1 MQPPPLPASN
11 PAGDEEVITD
21 RSYPPEITVSVIP
34 NKKFDIC
41 ISPDSVMVSRF
52 LVIIIVFL
60 LIGPVAAFDPFQ
72 EKPKTQW
79 GFRDFYSAAQQAGHD
94 QEYYTDPGRGNDP
107 AKAAEAD
114 QNALQNYLKAEEI
127 VATEPDD
134 SPDKWAFISRINGQ
148 KSEIYSRQGKTAE
161 ATKAKETMGAATRKY
176 EDLMKNDTSFD
187 VLCLIATATFNSPL
201 SPQVQQLRDFRE
213 NTIYSTR
220 SGTQFMTA
228 FNAWY
233 YSFSPAV
240 AKFINDHPAT
250 KAPMQ
255 VVLTPLLGI
264 LTLAQMSYSLVS
276 FNPEIAVVVS
286 GLVAG
291 TLIGAVYAFP
301 VLLALLFGIRKFRPG
316 TLASG
321 IVTIPGGLAV
331 TGLILLAIGGLV
343 SADQVLLVGS
353 TFFIVGLVFMTGLFL
368 SWVCLNRLQLRSAP
382 ENSG

>member
-1 MQPPPLPASN
+1 
-11 PAGDEEVITD
+11 
-21 RSYPPEITVSVIP
+21 
-34 NKKFDIC
+34 
-41 ISPDSVMVSRF
+41 MVSQS
-52 LVIIIVFL
+52 LVILIVVL
-60 LIGPVAAFDPFQ
+60 LIAPVAAFDPFQ

-79 GFRDFYSAAQQAGHD
+79 GFRDFYSAAQSAGAEHD
-94 QEYYTDPGRGNDP
+94 STSDP
-107 AKAAEAD
+107 AKAAAAD
-114 QNALQNYLKAEEI
+114 QTSLENYLKAEEL
-127 VATEPDD
+127 AAKEPDS
-134 SPDKWAFISRINGQ
+134 SPDKWYFINKINGEKFQ
-148 KSEIYSRQGKTAE
+148 IYSRQGKTAE
-161 ATKAKETMGAATRKY
+161 AQKASETRGLAAAKY
-176 EDLMKNDTSFD
+176 HELTKNDTSFD
-187 VLCLIATATFNSPL
+187 FGCLIATATFNSPL
-201 SPQVQQLRDFRE
+201 SPQVQQLREFRE
-213 NTIYSTR
+213 HTIYSTQ
-220 SGTQFMTA
+220 SGSQFMLA

-250 KAPMQ
+250 KTPMQ

-331 TGLILLAIGGLV
+331 TGLILLAFGGLV
-343 SADQVLLVGS
+343 SADPVLLVGS

-368 SWVCLNRLQLRSAP
+368 SWVCLNRLHPRSAP